1 MKAGTWG
8 GGDSSAASALPSD
21 GRRRFEARRN
31 RLLLFITITF
41 SVEVSLCRVVGRPL
55 ETISVRQLETHPE
68 VVKRR
73 KVCFSEEAVWNHS
86 AAARPFSQGRMG
98 VRSRLC
104 RRRLALTDPRPAC
117 PYSELYSPPL
127 FPVPPLSRSSDA
139 SCGLEKLMMMMMMM
153 EWCS

>member
-21 GRRRFEARRN
+21 GRWRFEARRN

-73 KVCFSEEAVWNHS
+73 KVCISEEAVWNHS

-98 VRSRLC
+98 SEVP
-104 RRRLALTDPRPAC
+104 ALPPPPSADGSQACLSILRALQPAAL
-117 PYSELYSPPL
+117 PGSSPLPL
-127 FPVPPLSRSSDA
+127 
-139 SCGLEKLMMMMMMM
+139 
-153 EWCS
+153 